1 MSASPSATHAASASR
16 EHHPDA
22 LQLLMAEHREVK
34 TMFQQYQK
42 LADAGGK
49 GDERMLLASQICVAL
64 TVHTQMEEEILYP
77 AARTV
82 LTKDEDI
89 VDEAYVEHAG
99 AKSLI
104 AQIKTMTSDQP
115 LFDAKVK
122 VLGEYIDH
130 HVKEEE
136 TEFFPKL
143 RKTRL
148 DLDALAERLAARKTA
163 LMSQAEDA
171 AQPAHTLQS

>member
-1 MSASPSATHAASASR
+1 MSATQPTAHAKAAPH
-16 EHHPDA
+16 EAHKDA

-34 TMFQQYQK
+34 AMFQQYQK
-42 LADAGGK
+42 LADAGGR
-49 GDERMLLASQICVAL
+49 GDQRMLLASQICVAL

-77 AARTV
+77 AARAV
-82 LTKDEDI
+82 LTKDEDM

-115 LFDAKVK
+115 LYDAKVK

-143 RKTRL
+143 RKTSL
-148 DLDALAERLAARKTA
+148 DLDAMGERIAARKLQ
-163 LMSQAEDA
+163 LM
-171 AQPAHTLQS
+171 AQPEPS

>member
-1 MSASPSATHAASASR
+1 MSATQSATHASDASSS
-16 EHHPDA
+16 HQDA

-34 TMFQQYQK
+34 AMFQNYQK
-42 LADAGGK
+42 LAEAGGK

-64 TVHTQMEEEILYP
+64 AVHTQVEEEILYP

-82 LTKDEDI
+82 LTRDEDI

-115 LFDAKVK
+115 MFDAKVK
-122 VLGEYIDH
+122 VLGEYVDH

-143 RKTRL
+143 RKASL
-148 DLDALAERLAARKTA
+148 DLGAMGERIAARKKQLMA
-163 LMSQAEDA
+163 LPEPS
-171 AQPAHTLQS
+171 

>member
-1 MSASPSATHAASASR
+1 MSAAQPTLHAASAPH
-16 EHHPDA
+16 EAHKDA

-34 TMFQQYQK
+34 AMFQQYQK
-42 LADAGGK
+42 LADAGGR

-64 TVHTQMEEEILYP
+64 TLHTQMEEEILYP
-77 AARTV
+77 AAREV
-82 LTKDEDI
+82 LTNDEDI

-115 LFDAKVK
+115 LYDAKVK

-143 RKTRL
+143 RKTTL
-148 DLDALAERLAARKTA
+148 DLDAMGDRMAARKVELMA
-163 LMSQAEDA
+163 LPEPS
-171 AQPAHTLQS
+171 

>member
-1 MSASPSATHAASASR
+1 MQSQPTPHASARSQ
-16 EHHPDA
+16 DA

-34 TMFQQYQK
+34 AMFQQYQK

-64 TVHTQMEEEILYP
+64 TLHTQVEEEILYP
-77 AARTV
+77 AARNV

-99 AKSLI
+99 AKTLI

-115 LFDAKVK
+115 MFDAKVK

-130 HVKEEE
+130 HVREEE
-136 TEFFPKL
+136 NEFFPKL
-143 RKTRL
+143 RKTSL
-148 DLDALAERLAARKTA
+148 DLAAMGEQIAARKHQLMA
-163 LMSQAEDA
+163 LPEPS
-171 AQPAHTLQS
+171 

>member
-1 MSASPSATHAASASR
+1 MQSQPAPHASARSQ
-16 EHHPDA
+16 DA

-34 TMFQQYQK
+34 AMFQQYQK

-64 TVHTQMEEEILYP
+64 TLHTQVEEEILYP

-99 AKSLI
+99 AKTLI

-115 LFDAKVK
+115 MFDAKVT

-130 HVKEEE
+130 HVREEE
-136 TEFFPKL
+136 NEFFPKL
-143 RKTRL
+143 RKTSL
-148 DLDALAERLAARKTA
+148 DLAAMGEQIAARKHQLMA
-163 LMSQAEDA
+163 LPEPS
-171 AQPAHTLQS
+171 

>member
-1 MSASPSATHAASASR
+1 MSSQATPPAK
-16 EHHPDA
+16 DA
-22 LQLLMAEHREVK
+22 LQLLMTEHREVK
-34 TMFQQYQK
+34 AMFQQYQK
-42 LADAGGK
+42 LADVGGK

-64 TVHTQMEEEILYP
+64 TLHAQVEEEIVYP

-82 LTKDEDI
+82 LTRDEDI

-99 AKSLI
+99 AKTLI
-104 AQIKTMTSDQP
+104 AQLKTMTSDQP

-143 RKTRL
+143 RKTSL
-148 DLDALAERLAARKTA
+148 DLVAMGAQLAARKQQLMA
-163 LMSQAEDA
+163 LPEPS
-171 AQPAHTLQS
+171 

>member
-1 MSASPSATHAASASR
+1 MTAPQHATHGHAATDK
-16 EHHPDA
+16 HQDA

-34 TMFQQYQK
+34 AMFQAYDK
-42 LADAGGK
+42 LAEAGGK

-64 TVHTQMEEEILYP
+64 TVHTQIEEEILYP
-77 AARTV
+77 AAREV
-82 LTKDEDI
+82 LTHDEDL

-115 LFDAKVK
+115 LFDAKVH

-136 TEFFPKL
+136 GEFFPKL
-143 RKTRL
+143 RKTAL
-148 DLDALAERLAARKTA
+148 DLDAMGDRMAARRKV
-163 LMSQAEDA
+163 LM
-171 AQPAHTLQS
+171 AQPEPS

>member
-1 MSASPSATHAASASR
+1 MPASPPAPAAHAATHATST
-16 EHHPDA
+16 DIV
-22 LQLLMAEHREVK
+22 QLLTAEHREVEA
-34 TMFQQYQK
+34 MFQHYHQ
-42 LADAGGK
+42 LAEAGGK

-64 TVHTQMEEEILYP
+64 ALHTQVEEEILYP
-77 AARTV
+77 AAREA

-99 AKSLI
+99 AKTLI
-104 AQIKTMTSDQP
+104 AQLKTMTSDQP

-136 TEFFPKL
+136 SEFFPKL
-143 RKTRL
+143 RRTSL
-148 DLDALAERLAARKTA
+148 DLEAMGEQIAQRKRQ
-163 LMSQAEDA
+163 LMAMPEPS
-171 AQPAHTLQS
+171 

>member
-1 MSASPSATHAASASR
+1 MPSQPTPHAK
-16 EHHPDA
+16 DA

-34 TMFQQYQK
+34 AMFQQYQK

-64 TVHTQMEEEILYP
+64 TLHAQVEEEILYP
-77 AARTV
+77 AARSV

-99 AKSLI
+99 AKTLI

-115 LFDAKVK
+115 MYDAKVK

-136 TEFFPKL
+136 NEFFPKL
-143 RKTRL
+143 RKTSL
-148 DLDALAERLAARKTA
+148 DLAAMGEQIAARKHQLMA
-163 LMSQAEDA
+163 LPEPS
-171 AQPAHTLQS
+171 

>member
-1 MSASPSATHAASASR
+1 MSTQPATHAKAASQPP
-16 EHHPDA
+16 HHDA
-22 LQLLMAEHREVK
+22 LQLLMAEHRDVK
-34 TMFQQYQK
+34 AMFQAYRK
-42 LADAGGK
+42 LAVAAGR

-64 TVHTQMEEEILYP
+64 SVHTQMEEEILYP

-115 LFDAKVK
+115 LFDAKVR

-143 RKTRL
+143 RKTAL
-148 DLDALAERLAARKTA
+148 DLDTMGDQLAARKKQ
-163 LMSQAEDA
+163 LMAMPEPS
-171 AQPAHTLQS
+171 

>member
-1 MSASPSATHAASASR
+1 MSAPQSTTAARSGSQESP
-16 EHHPDA
+16 PDA
-22 LQLLMAEHREVK
+22 LALLMAEHREVK
-34 TMFQQYQK
+34 AMFQRYQK

-64 TVHTQMEEEILYP
+64 ALHTQVEEEILYP
-77 AARTV
+77 AAREA

-99 AKSLI
+99 AKTLI
-104 AQIKTMTSDQP
+104 AQLKTMTSDQP

-130 HVKEEE
+130 HVREEE
-136 TEFFPKL
+136 SEFFPKL
-143 RKTRL
+143 RRTSL
-148 DLDALAERLAARKTA
+148 DLEAMGEQIARRKRQ
-163 LMSQAEDA
+163 LMAMPEPS
-171 AQPAHTLQS
+171 